1 MTLAWGARVS
11 APFRQKVVAIAT
23 RLGCAASDLMAC
35 IAFET
40 GETFSPSVRNPNSSA
55 TGLIQFMTGPDSWAV
70 AHGYTRERLEA
81 MTDLEQLDVVAEYF
95 APYTGRLRTLSDLYM
110 AILWPKAVGAPEGT
124 VIFPAGS
131 KAYLANRGLDL
142 NHDNAVTKA
151 EAASLVAAKLAKGM
165 RFGNVFDD
173 GTTQPVPVTV
183 QPVPIG
189 TPPKEPR
196 MGAALLAG
204 LLPSI
209 LSLFSG
215 RAQAAISKATGASP
229 EVAAKFAEDISQ
241 QIQNV
246 SGITVTDPASAMAAA
261 GEIAKDPAKVAA
273 LEQHATGFV
282 LTEVGG
288 GVTGAREEYA
298 AIARDLDDDVWWRIP
313 FKFMFN
319 PIHWVTGVFLF
330 YIQQFIPHLAAKTA
344 DLDEAAAMGL
354 IVLVFA
360 VIGVVSARWMGVY
373 PKQKE

>member
-1 MTLAWGARVS
+1 L
-11 APFRQKVVAIAT
+11 
-23 RLGCAASDLMAC
+23 
-35 IAFET
+35 
-40 GETFSPSVRNPNSSA
+40 
-55 TGLIQFMTGPDSWAV
+55 
-70 AHGYTRERLEA
+70 
-81 MTDLEQLDVVAEYF
+81 
-95 APYTGRLRTLSDLYM
+95 
-110 AILWPKAVGAPEGT
+110 
-124 VIFPAGS
+124 
-131 KAYLANRGLDL
+131 
-142 NHDNAVTKA
+142 
-151 EAASLVAAKLAKGM
+151 

-173 GTTQPVPVTV
+173 ETTRPIPPTS
-183 QPVPIG
+183 VPIG

-229 EVAAKFAEDISQ
+229 EVAQKFTEDIAR
-241 QIQNV
+241 QIQTV
-246 SGITVTDPASAMAAA
+246 SGVTVTDAASAMEAA

-313 FKFMFN
+313 FKFLFN